1 MSHEWMSTLLP
12 ARSFFL
18 VDIIESIIV
27 ADLSPPGT
35 LLAFGGLGGTGA

>member
-1 MSHEWMSTLLP
+1 MSTLLP

-18 VDIIESIIV
+18 VDIIESIV